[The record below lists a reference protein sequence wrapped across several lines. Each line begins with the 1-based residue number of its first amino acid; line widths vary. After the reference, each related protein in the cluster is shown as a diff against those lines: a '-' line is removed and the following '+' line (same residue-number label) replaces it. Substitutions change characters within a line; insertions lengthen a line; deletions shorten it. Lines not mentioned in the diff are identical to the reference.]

1 LIFFRVVADQ
11 QEEIAMSSQ
20 SPQQARRRFLAAA
33 GIGSAGAAVAVVASG
48 VKPAQEAVDAPV
60 AVEERRGYHVTEHIQ
75 KYYKT
80 TLV

>member
-1 LIFFRVVADQ
+1 
-11 QEEIAMSSQ
+11 MSSQ
-20 SPQQARRRFLAAA
+20 SPQHSRRRFLAAA

-48 VKPAQEAVDAPV
+48 VKPAQEAADTSV
-60 AVEERRGYHVTEHIQ
+60 AAEERRGYHVTEHIQ